1 MFSSLCDHLSTSADC
16 KSVYTVKNKT
26 KQKKTASLLLT
37 ATFSLLYN
45 FPLIYNMLFQVK
57 SATVVPPQQ
66 NYSCLACSC

>member
-26 KQKKTASLLLT
+26 KKKTASLLLT

-45 FPLIYNMLFQVK
+45 LPLIYNMLFKVK

-66 NYSCLACSC
+66 DDSCLACSC